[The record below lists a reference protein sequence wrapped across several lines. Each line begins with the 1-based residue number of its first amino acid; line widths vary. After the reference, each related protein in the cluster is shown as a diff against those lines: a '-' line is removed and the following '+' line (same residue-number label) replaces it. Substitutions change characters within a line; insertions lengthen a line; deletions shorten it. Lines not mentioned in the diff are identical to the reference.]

1 MRAFF
6 TWHFRIFFYYQKVNK
21 NRNINQNKYNLPRR
35 CAMKNENSED
45 TNYLELF
52 SQAGMRI
59 LAYFFTVIFV
69 IYAVLIVFMEAWKNT
84 NLFFFTVV
92 LGFFFILYI
101 FLEIT
106 AKEKVRKELG
116 LKKKKNKMSLQ
127 LRVLLSELIRALLYS
142 LAGYFWLSIMEIVV
156 RQHHFSLETWLIGIL
171 MAYGFSTAPDC
182 THNFIE
188 KYFLDLKPE

>member
-1 MRAFF
+1 
-6 TWHFRIFFYYQKVNK
+6 
-21 NRNINQNKYNLPRR
+21 
-35 CAMKNENSED
+35 MKNENSED

-69 IYAVLIVFMEAWKNT
+69 IGVTVIVASKLWEIHLFPYAMVGFMILLGIFFEIVMKDKTRKKMRF
-84 NLFFFTVV
+84 
-92 LGFFFILYI
+92 
-101 FLEIT
+101 
-106 AKEKVRKELG
+106 EKKRNG
-116 LKKKKNKMSLQ
+116 MSLQ
-127 LRVLLSELIRALLYS
+127 LRVLLSELIRALLYP

-182 THNFIE
+182 THDFIE
-188 KYFLDLKPE
+188 RYFLDLKPEWGEKQWN